1 MLEFFSYGEM
11 VVEKLKERLKVF
23 GDENDNIEI
32 DINEEIFEGFVVG
45 GGDEFINLEN
55 DFDIFE

>member
-23 GDENDNIEI
+23 GGELKNFVLYFTNNFEI
-32 DINEEIFEGFVVG
+32 CNGFFGIFYFC
-45 GGDEFINLEN
+45 FK
-55 DFDIFE
+55 IFY